1 MPYILEAKS
10 ASLLAAGVPENQDD
24 RAIQQHLTLIE
35 TAIRHAAANGHNR
48 VPLLSEKFAGWDKND
63 IRTGPLFMSQVF
75 KALAEA
81 GYRFHTK
88 SELEIICESGPHRV
102 PYVHTV
108 VTWPKG
114 AIAKHKSLEATPWCP
129 DDGIAE
135 GFRGAGKTELL
146 TQEAKA
152 LLKGH
157 PLTPEERKKIAD
169 SLGKDLEYV
178 DPSFAQPTMPPK
190 GVLPPTTL
198 PAPGTPM
205 QLIEYLRQKGYKMQ
219 GFGCLVEVK
228 HKPTNWDTC
237 RAIGTLVLNLLE
249 VHRSGSP
256 KEPTTASLPL
266 KDYPEIDFKY
276 LRGTFAEVG
285 LLVHQKG
292 DTLECRWPVSAWD
305 YFPIDPVTSI
315 EGDW

>member
-24 RAIQQHLTLIE
+24 RAIQQHLALIE
-35 TAIRHAAANGHNR
+35 SAIRHAAANGHNR
-48 VPLLSEKFAGWDKND
+48 VPLLGKQFAGWNKND
-63 IRTGPLFMSQVF
+63 IRTGPLFMSRVF
-75 KALAEA
+75 KALTEA
-81 GYRFHTK
+81 GYTFHTK
-88 SELEIICESGPHRV
+88 TELEITCESGSHRV

-114 AIAKHKSLEATPWCP
+114 QRLEAQ
-129 DDGIAE
+129 
-135 GFRGAGKTELL
+135 TELTL
-146 TQEAKA
+146 
-152 LLKGH
+152 
-157 PLTPEERKKIAD
+157 EERTEIAD

-178 DPSFAQPTMPPK
+178 DPSFAQPTMPSK
-190 GVLPPTTL
+190 GVFPPTTL

-237 RAIGTLVLNLLE
+237 RAIGSLVLNLLE

-256 KEPTTASLPL
+256 KEPTTASLSL
-266 KDYPEIDFKY
+266 AEYPDVDFKY

-305 YFPIDPVTSI
+305 YFPIAPVTSI

>member
-1 MPYILEAKS
+1 MIRMLSAND
-10 ASLLAAGVPENQDD
+10 ASLLSAGVSEPAHKQELQKLLD
-24 RAIQQHLTLIE
+24 LIE
-35 TAIRHAAANGHNR
+35 SEVRYAASAGRNKAPLLAEEFKGWDAANISDPHDVMSWVFQILREEGYSFHTEQMLQIGN
-48 VPLLSEKFAGWDKND
+48 VAS
-63 IRTGPLFMSQVF
+63 TCSQVH
-75 KALAEA
+75 
-81 GYRFHTK
+81 Y
-88 SELEIICESGPHRV
+88 P
-102 PYVHTV
+102 HTV

-114 AIAKHKSLEATPWCP
+114 QRPEAQ
-129 DDGIAE
+129 
-135 GFRGAGKTELL
+135 TELTL
-146 TQEAKA
+146 
-152 LLKGH
+152 
-157 PLTPEERKKIAD
+157 EERTEIAN

-178 DPSFAQPTMPPK
+178 DPVFAQPTMPSK
-190 GVLPPTTL
+190 GVFPPTTL

-237 RAIGTLVLNLLE
+237 RAIGSLVLNLLE

-292 DTLECRWPVSAWD
+292 DTIECRWPVSAWD
-305 YFPIDPVTSI
+305 YFPVATVTANA
-315 EGDW
+315 GDC